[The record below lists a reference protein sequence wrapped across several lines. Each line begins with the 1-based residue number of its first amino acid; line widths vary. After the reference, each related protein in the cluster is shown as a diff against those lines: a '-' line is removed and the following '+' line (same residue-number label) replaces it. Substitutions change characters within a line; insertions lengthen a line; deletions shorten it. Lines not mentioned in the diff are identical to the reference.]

1 MLSGW
6 KTPSGK
12 TKPVQHSKLPF
23 VYSYGRKQICI
34 EHLKGTGMNK
44 GAMRQHV
51 EGKLHKRNYDT
62 GEPIMEQ
69 EIPKE
74 ILAQIKL
81 QKKEPKAKS
90 KSDSFDE
97 LKRNLECVLDDPE
110 DVKDLL
116 VRYGFEEMIKH
127 DIQRKINGHETKKT
141 AKIYAE
147 YMVNLLKTDPI
158 KGLKL
163 YNILLS
169 SLTKTGESRHESP
182 SKIPVLVPEDVRI
195 VKTRKI

>member
-12 TKPVQHSKLPF
+12 TKLVQHPKLPF
-23 VYSYGRKQICI
+23 VYSYGKKQICI

-44 GAMRQHV
+44 GAMIQHV
-51 EGKLHKRNYDT
+51 EGKLHKRNYET

-81 QKKEPKAKS
+81 QKQEPKAKS
-90 KSDSFDE
+90 KPDSFDE
-97 LKRNLECVLDDPE
+97 LKRKLECVLDDPE

-116 VRYGFEEMIKH
+116 VRYGFDGMIKH
-127 DIQRKINGHETKKT
+127 DIQSKIDGHQRDKV
-141 AKIYAE
+141 ADSYAN
-147 YMVNLLKTDPI
+147 YMVYLWKTDPSKVI
-158 KGLKL
+158 ELFK
-163 YNILLS
+163 ILLS
-169 SLTKTGESRHESP
+169 SPTKTAESRHELP
-182 SKIPVLVPEDVRI
+182 SKIPLLVTKDVRI

>member
-12 TKPVQHSKLPF
+12 TKLVQHPKLPF
-23 VYSYGRKQICI
+23 VYSYGKKQIGI
-34 EHLKGTGMNK
+34 EHLKSTRMNK

-74 ILAQIKL
+74 ILAQLEL
-81 QKKEPKAKS
+81 QKKESKAKS
-90 KSDSFDE
+90 KPDSFDD
-97 LKRNLECVLDDPE
+97 LKRKLEFVLDDPE

-116 VRYGFEEMIKH
+116 VRYGFDEMIKH

-141 AKIYAE
+141 AENYAN
-147 YMVNLLKTDPI
+147 YMVNLLKTDPSEA
-158 KGLKL
+158 LKL
-163 YNILLS
+163 YKILLS
-169 SLTKTGESRHESP
+169 SPTKTAESRHESP

-195 VKTRKI
+195 VKTPKI

>member
-1 MLSGW
+1 MLSGR

-12 TKPVQHSKLPF
+12 TKLVQHPKLRF
-23 VYSYGRKQICI
+23 VYSYGKKLFCI
-34 EHLKGTGMNK
+34 EHLKSTGMNK

-51 EGKLHKRNYDT
+51 EGKLHKKNYDT

-81 QKKEPKAKS
+81 QKQEPKAKS

-97 LKRNLECVLDDPE
+97 LKRNLECVLDDPK

-116 VRYGFEEMIKH
+116 VRYGFEGMIKN
-127 DIQRKINGHETKKT
+127 DIQRKINVHETEKT
-141 AKIYAE
+141 AEKYAN
-147 YMVNLLKTDPI
+147 YMVNLWKTDPS
-158 KGLKL
+158 KVLEFLK
-163 YNILLS
+163 ILS
-169 SLTKTGESRHESP
+169 SSPTKTAESRHELP
-182 SKIPVLVPEDVRI
+182 SKIPVLVTRDVRI